1 MEKLVEHVLYLVITS
16 LLSCLLNKMSNMRLP
31 LTGFETNSFEGGA
44 YLEKQ
49 VELVEQVLRV
59 ITNGVV
65 PEHLSVFFAASNRF
79 DLLYLVTIC
88 PPRLKAKTVSPN
100 CPS

>member
-49 VELVEQVLRV
+49 VELV
-59 ITNGVV
+59 
-65 PEHLSVFFAASNRF
+65 
-79 DLLYLVTIC
+79 D
-88 PPRLKAKTVSPN
+88 PN